1 MASSNVETETFVY
14 ADWEMY
20 DSPRLIGTLYY
31 SSVRGKDTYSFE
43 YDTTW
48 LKEGIEIDPEL
59 PLFSGR
65 LYSASSN
72 NFGVFQD
79 SAPDRWG
86 MKLIKRREAL
96 LAKAEKRPLKR
107 IVAID
112 FLLGIYDRHRMGGLR
127 YKTDE
132 DGEFVCEDKSLAA
145 PLWTSLRELEH
156 AVEQYEKNAD
166 KLDEA
171 TLKWINQLFAPGSSL
186 GGARPKADV
195 TDENQYPWIA
205 KFPSKNDTTD
215 IGLWEMIVHDLA
227 VKAGIT
233 VPQAQVKQFKS
244 KYHTYLSKRFDRT
257 ETGKRIHYSSAM
269 TLLNRSDG
277 DDASEGSSYLD
288 IVELIKSISFRP
300 IEDLEELFHRVMF
313 SVCVSNTDD
322 HLRNHGFLYTE
333 NGWMLSPAFDINPN
347 EDGIGLKLNI
357 DEDDNALD
365 IDLVMLTAE
374 YYLISEERAEEI
386 KNEVVNAVKQWRTVA
401 KKHQASESEIA
412 LKSPAFNIITN
423 YISS

>member
-1 MASSNVETETFVY
+1 
-14 ADWEMY
+14 
-20 DSPRLIGTLYY
+20 
-31 SSVRGKDTYSFE
+31 
-43 YDTTW
+43 
-48 LKEGIEIDPEL
+48 
-59 PLFSGR
+59 
-65 LYSASSN
+65 
-72 NFGVFQD
+72 
-79 SAPDRWG
+79 
-86 MKLIKRREAL
+86 
-96 LAKAEKRPLKR
+96 
-107 IVAID
+107 
-112 FLLGIYDRHRMGGLR
+112 
-127 YKTDE
+127 
-132 DGEFVCEDKSLAA
+132 
-145 PLWTSLRELEH
+145 
-156 AVEQYEKNAD
+156 
-166 KLDEA
+166 
-171 TLKWINQLFAPGSSL
+171 
-186 GGARPKADV
+186 
-195 TDENQYPWIA
+195 
-205 KFPSKNDTTD
+205 
-215 IGLWEMIVHDLA
+215 MIVHDLA